1 MQLIIVDVGDSVYTC
16 SIVLLVSLLS
26 FARTVIWK
34 HKSKNILGLFGY
46 IIILL
51 KNSNS
56 LHIGF
61 QGMYGIKAPCF
72 FFLLFIISDPVY
84 SVLQS
89 SLMPFACLF
98 KNTILANKP
107 LSSVSSSSLSQ

>member
-98 KNTILANKP
+98 KNNILANKP